1 MLPVFFTLMTTP
13 TLCSPRGQTLP
24 AMKWGFWHGGKGR
37 DLCLG
42 ETGVTHSHPIPT
54 GILLADQ
61 APALSGA
68 VGLRG
73 PLRHP
78 G

>member
-1 MLPVFFTLMTTP
+1 VFFTLTTIP
-13 TLCSPRGQTLP
+13 TLRSPKGQTLP
-24 AMKWGFWHGGKGR
+24 AVKWGSWHRGKGR

-42 ETGVTHSHPIPT
+42 ETGVTDPHPIPT

-61 APALSGA
+61 TPALSGA

-73 PLRHP
+73 PSRHP